1 MSHMHNGRSGCR
13 GHFNARLEQ
22 GICNK
27 RWHNDS
33 KAEDQASQQQRGTP
47 GLLLRYVASTQ
58 TSRIYRVPRLI
69 APSYNRFDEPWRGH
83 IGTLA
88 PHGLIELMRLV
99 WGVRL
104 V

>member
-13 GHFNARLEQ
+13 GHGNARLEQ

-33 KAEDQASQQQRGTP
+33 KAEDQPPQQQRGTP

-69 APSYNRFDEPWRGH
+69 APGYIRFDEPWRGH